1 MHYVVTATLRLPAG
15 SVVGLSD
22 AQYSVRQHALLPIA
36 KRKGWYQATTDLS
49 FKVGEA
55 IQYQGELPK
64 ALADSV
70 DAPKRDKVKG
80 KGPDTST
87 DGPQPKDDDGGD
99 GKLPGGE
106 GGEAS

>member
-1 MHYVVTATLRLPAG
+1 MHYVVVSPLRLPAG

-22 AQYSVRQHALLPIA
+22 AQASVRRHALSPIA

-70 DAPKRDKVKG
+70 DAPKRDAKG
-80 KGPDTST
+80 KAAAA
-87 DGPQPKDDDGGD
+87 GGD
-99 GKLPGGE
+99 AAGDDAAAGGAQSQQPGE
-106 GGEAS
+106 GGDAP

>member
-22 AQYSVRQHALLPIA
+22 AQASVRRHVLQPDA
-36 KRKGWYQATTDLS
+36 KRKGWYEATADLS

-64 ALADSV
+64 ALADNV
-70 DAPKRDKVKG
+70 EAPKRDDKSKPKAEG
-80 KGPDTST
+80 KG
-87 DGPQPKDDDGGD
+87 GD
-99 GKLPGGE
+99 AP
-106 GGEAS
+106 